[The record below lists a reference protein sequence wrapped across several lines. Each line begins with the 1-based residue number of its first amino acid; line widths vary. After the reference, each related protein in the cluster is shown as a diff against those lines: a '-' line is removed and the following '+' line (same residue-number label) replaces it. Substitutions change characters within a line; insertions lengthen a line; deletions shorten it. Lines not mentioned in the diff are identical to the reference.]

1 MFENAVHV
9 SALTKALHCFGCHG
23 VATRMA
29 IASLVLWAR
38 PMNQP
43 LCAWHCADWI
53 DFSTL
58 LRNPTLRILYVED
71 NQELRETIAMLM
83 EGDGRSIT
91 ACETGEAA
99 LQLDALQPFD
109 VLVTDVSLPGMSGA
123 ELART
128 VLAKDPGRWV
138 VLCSGYEFGSA
149 TAALG
154 THVRALDKQFELED
168 LEALLNEIDTA
179 LKTSNAA

>member
-1 MFENAVHV
+1 
-9 SALTKALHCFGCHG
+9 
-23 VATRMA
+23 MA

-71 NQELRETIAMLM
+71 NQELRETIAMLI

-154 THVRALDKQFELED
+154 THVRALVKPFELED